1 MVIIDFLVVGPVS
14 PRAKVP
20 LPGTGP
26 CRSQS
31 HHGARLGGSVYTRNA
46 MARLPLTQQEGPTVT
61 KPKGAPGRAVS
72 VDTENLRLAQANPK
86 EEPLQ
91 RAVSLDTSSGQTPQK
106 SGVGQAPLALS
117 SGVEGSEPSTGQTVN
132 PRRRACSGRCHRTPG
147 SCAKWSPRRG
157 FPQPVRGRSETE
169 VRGLLGLSAAWAEDT
184 DRDSLLV
191 LQLMYLVSLATRG
204 KMQHGRAPPG
214 SLLEHPRD

>member
-31 HHGARLGGSVYTRNA
+31 YHGARLGGSVYTRNA
-46 MARLPLTQQEGPTVT
+46 MARLPLTQQEGPTET

-91 RAVSLDTSSGQTPQK
+91 QAVSPDTSSGQTPQK

-117 SGVEGSEPSTGQTVN
+117 CGVEGSEPSTGQPKEEPLQRTV
-132 PRRRACSGRCHRTPG
+132 
-147 SCAKWSPRRG
+147 SPDTGELCQVVSQAG
-157 FPQPVRGRSETE
+157 FSSTGT
-169 VRGLLGLSAAWAEDT
+169 GAL
-184 DRDSLLV
+184 RD
-191 LQLMYLVSLATRG
+191 
-204 KMQHGRAPPG
+204 
-214 SLLEHPRD
+214 